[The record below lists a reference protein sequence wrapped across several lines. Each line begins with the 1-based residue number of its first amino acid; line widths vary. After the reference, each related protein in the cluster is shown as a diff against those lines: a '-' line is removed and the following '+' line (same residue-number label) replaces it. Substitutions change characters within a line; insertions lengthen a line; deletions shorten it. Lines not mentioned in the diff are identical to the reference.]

1 MIEGDGLLEPGMG
14 FRNAVS
20 HTGERQAWGGK
31 GIGGEF
37 KQEILRRLEVD
48 GPLKV
53 YNNLCDKY
61 GQSGTDIDPEKYARI
76 PDEKTI
82 ADTGAYHSSSGKN
95 LSNGTEIKNLAEMR
109 VFTHDK
115 MLATKA
121 RVESRSYD
129 RTVVRSYGR
138 MFVRSHG
145 LTVVRSLSCGLLV
158 NAGRFGIATEQQL
171 FLIYLTVVC
180 RPAPTQ
186 AEFDALGEA
195 DNNTLLVLAT
205 YSQKVTLVEGFYDK
219 ATKQTTTVKTDKE
232 ALAFVAMTRMQL
244 LVLRAVFLSGML
256 ISFSADGT
264 YRLHA
269 GGWTLADVGT
279 HDAVW
284 SKHKYSH
291 MFFSARIHVCTC
303 RVL

>member
-95 LSNGTEIKNLAEMR
+95 LSNGAEIKNLAEMR
-109 VFTHDK
+109 AFTHDK

-205 YSQKVTLVEGFYDK
+205 YSQKVTLVEDFYDK
-219 ATKQTTTVKTDKE
+219 ATRPRLSRQTRKHS
-232 ALAFVAMTRMQL
+232 L
-244 LVLRAVFLSGML
+244 L
-256 ISFSADGT
+256 
-264 YRLHA
+264 
-269 GGWTLADVGT
+269 
-279 HDAVW
+279 
-284 SKHKYSH
+284 
-291 MFFSARIHVCTC
+291 
-303 RVL
+303 